1 MKQIL
6 SFFLG
11 FALGAMAVYLI
22 VENRKAREERAE
34 ELALEY
40 VDSIINWA
48 FDKAEEIEAEEIEA
62 EVYEAEEA
70 SYFRMFD
77 KPGDCVDGSYFQVE
91 KVLDEHYAIAQKQEY
106 YASANLY
113 VDRDLYVL
121 FYSEEEN
128 KFYDDLIELS
138 NQANNPKEIAKI
150 RKSLPIFIISGSD
163 DPVGG
168 YSKGVRKVYSLYRK
182 AGIENVQMK
191 LYDGGRHE
199 ILNEINKD
207 EVFEDVVRFYD
218 SLM

>member
-77 KPGDCVDGSYFQVE
+77 KPGNCVDGSYFRVE
-91 KVLDEHYAIAQKQEY
+91 EVLDEHYAIAREQEY
-106 YASANLY
+106 YASSNLY
-113 VDRDLYVL
+113 LNKDLYVL

-128 KFYDDLIELS
+128 KFYDDLIIKI
-138 NQANNPKEIAKI
+138 PKGKCARQI
-150 RKSLPIFIISGSD
+150 G
-163 DPVGG
+163 
-168 YSKGVRKVYSLYRK
+168 
-182 AGIENVQMK
+182 
-191 LYDGGRHE
+191 LYDW
-199 ILNEINKD
+199 K
-207 EVFEDVVRFYD
+207 EDIFSSKTIPIVRI
-218 SLM
+218 MK

>member
-48 FDKAEEIEAEEIEA
+48 FDKAEEIEAEEMEP

-77 KPGDCVDGSYFQVE
+77 KPGDCVDGSYFRVE
-91 KVLDEHYAIAQKQEY
+91 EVLDEHYAIAREQEY
-106 YASANLY
+106 YASSNLY
-113 VDRDLYVL
+113 LNKDLYVL

-128 KFYDDLIELS
+128 KFYDDLIIKI
-138 NQANNPKEIAKI
+138 PKGKCARQI
-150 RKSLPIFIISGSD
+150 G
-163 DPVGG
+163 
-168 YSKGVRKVYSLYRK
+168 
-182 AGIENVQMK
+182 
-191 LYDGGRHE
+191 LYDW
-199 ILNEINKD
+199 K
-207 EVFEDVVRFYD
+207 EDIFSSKTIPIVRI
-218 SLM
+218 MK